1 MTHPSNHVTESVLHA
16 EPQSGG
22 DATVGFRIRR
32 GAKALVR
39 TPRSVLLVRERHA
52 DGTPFWTLPGG
63 GAQEGEPNS
72 ATLRRELIEELSC
85 RCTIHGVAGSFWHV
99 HHSLYRTVSVY
110 TIFDCTLL
118 GEPTPMGSEIQD
130 ARWFRPSD
138 IPPTT
143 LPGVV
148 TSIDLAIE

>member
-1 MTHPSNHVTESVLHA
+1 MTESVLHP

-99 HHSLYRTVSVY
+99 HQSLYRTVSVY
-110 TIFDCTLL
+110 TVFDCTLL
-118 GEPTPMGSEIQD
+118 GEPTPMDGEVHD

-148 TSIDLAIE
+148 TSVELAME

>member
-1 MTHPSNHVTESVLHA
+1 MMYPSTHLTESA
-16 EPQSGG
+16 PRPEPHSGG
-22 DATVGFRIRR
+22 DTTVGFRIRR

-63 GAQEGEPNS
+63 GAHKGEPDS
-72 ATLRRELIEELSC
+72 ATLRRELLEELSC
-85 RCTIHGVAGSFWHV
+85 RCTIHGVADSFWHV
-99 HHSLYRTVSVY
+99 HHSLYRRVSVY
-110 TIFDCTLL
+110 AIFDCTLL
-118 GEPTPMGSEIQD
+118 GEPVPVGSEIGD

-148 TSIDLAIE
+148 TSVEHAIE